1 MGRPSGSSA
10 WAEAQE
16 LMALSWPVAF
26 ATLARLLM
34 YTTDTA
40 FIGHV
45 GTKQLSGV
53 TMGQTY
59 TMIMSVFVESN
70 AYVLNSICS
79 QAIGAGNPKLAGN
92 WLQLSLAAIV
102 VSSIP
107 VSIAHFFSEPVV
119 RFISPGDPDV
129 AKYAQDF
136 NVLAVTFF
144 APTIIYM
151 AIRQFFQAIQIVMP
165 ATIVSAATLGLN
177 VWLNAALVMGWGIPG
192 WEGLGL
198 KGSPIATFLS
208 MVFQIVGF
216 LGFTVWWKGY
226 HTPYWGGWSM
236 QSFRRDRV
244 QQYLALV
251 VPMTIGNA
259 LQNWGFQVITIASGR
274 LATIDIAAM
283 SICYSIYG
291 ILWAFYW
298 GWGLA
303 LQVRVGQALGNGDV
317 SGAKL
322 VVRVSFMIVL
332 VVVAIVAALTLVF
345 RRQITAPTAPPT
357 APPAALGNTH
367 SHLHLW
373 VDLCPDAPP
382 SAPLQTAFSA
392 DEEVLAL
399 ASGALLVMSADY
411 FFCCLGLC
419 ASSVMEAMCRNTEMA
434 VVQTCGMWFVTI
446 PLSLYFA
453 FSCPFFADGYQMY
466 GLWAGGATGEAVKAA
481 VMLMMVA
488 RTDWEEMSRLAR
500 MRNEAEAASKVSS
513 ASLKSIRSPRHT
525 PRTSRP
531 NLA

>member
-1 MGRPSGSSA
+1 
-10 WAEAQE
+10 
-16 LMALSWPVAF
+16 
-26 ATLARLLM
+26 
-34 YTTDTA
+34 
-40 FIGHV
+40 
-45 GTKQLSGV
+45 
-53 TMGQTY
+53 
-59 TMIMSVFVESN
+59 
-70 AYVLNSICS
+70 
-79 QAIGAGNPKLAGN
+79 
-92 WLQLSLAAIV
+92 
-102 VSSIP
+102 
-107 VSIAHFFSEPVV
+107 
-119 RFISPGDPDV
+119 
-129 AKYAQDF
+129 
-136 NVLAVTFF
+136 
-144 APTIIYM
+144 
-151 AIRQFFQAIQIVMP
+151 
-165 ATIVSAATLGLN
+165 
-177 VWLNAALVMGWGIPG
+177 
-192 WEGLGL
+192 
-198 KGSPIATFLS
+198 
-208 MVFQIVGF
+208 
-216 LGFTVWWKGY
+216 
-226 HTPYWGGWSM
+226 M

-453 FSCPFFADGYQMY
+453 FPAPSSRTAIRCMASGRAAPRARRSRRRSC
-466 GLWAGGATGEAVKAA
+466 
-481 VMLMMVA
+481 
-488 RTDWEEMSRLAR
+488 
-500 MRNEAEAASKVSS
+500 
-513 ASLKSIRSPRHT
+513 
-525 PRTSRP
+525 
-531 NLA
+531 